1 MESQPPL
8 SQPNQ
13 LLDLDGIEASAA
25 AEARS
30 QEPSTST
37 PTPTSSRS
45 SKRERCE
52 ADDALEAQLKNL
64 IASVNTSSQLMTQML
79 QQQQQQVSAPREPFI
94 MYLGHALR
102 NLKDGQF
109 DHVRLK
115 FSAILHEMSLVDK
128 RPAQPH
134 DGEIEMDPLEKVE
147 EDIQDGSQLSSSPEM
162 NGEAGSAFHGDGLSL
177 HPKKLEQSIGTPEL
191 SMECTLSELPGMPS
205 SAVAPENNNDD
216 AHFMGALVECELRAM
231 NARQKCF
238 VKKLISDAIYYG
250 NLQMLC
256 HASHIVCQ
264 PDNSQQDIKFP
275 QQT

>member
-1 MESQPPL
+1 MEWSLESTIKFIEDYRNAPEL
-8 SQPNQ
+8 WKASS
-13 LLDLDGIEASAA
+13 LDYKNIKLKGNTLRALATKYNCRISDIKKKIKNLRSAFH
-25 AEARS
+25 
-30 QEPSTST
+30 
-37 PTPTSSRS
+37 
-45 SKRERCE
+45 RERKKVLRMRSNGGKGKVWFGYSLLTFLDE
-52 ADDALEAQLKNL
+52 TY
-64 IASVNTSSQLMTQML
+64 I
-79 QQQQQQVSAPREPFI
+79 PRRI
-94 MYLGHALR
+94 
-102 NLKDGQF
+102 NLKTDDGDDF
-109 DHVRLK
+109 
-115 FSAILHEMSLVDK
+115 E
-128 RPAQPH
+128 